1 MKRVICTLL
10 AAVLLLSLAAC
21 SSGNVNSGKQ
31 TASAYLDQESDAAIE
46 VTVDLSGGWSVEFVR
61 GAVYLYDSEI
71 TETNDGVAMLVTL
84 DKEVYEE
91 DLEAAMADESH
102 KEADGGVYY
111 TYYEDEMGYLTSLN
125 DSAYVLI
132 TANKA
137 DIEAI
142 VARFTLSLANQLNR
156 QVSNKRRKIEQ

>member
-1 MKRVICTLL
+1 MKMKRTICTLL

-21 SSGNVNSGKQ
+21 GTANGGKQ
-31 TASAYLDQESDAAIE
+31 TASAYLDQEAATAIE

-61 GAVYLYDSEI
+61 GAAYLYDSEI
-71 TETNDGVAMLVTL
+71 TETNDGAAMLVTL

-91 DLEAAMADESH
+91 DLAAAMADENH
-102 KEADGGVYY
+102 READGGVYY

-132 TANKA
+132 TADKA
-137 DIEAI
+137 DIEAV
-142 VARFTLSLANQLNR
+142 VARFTLSLAN
-156 QVSNKRRKIEQ
+156 

>member
-1 MKRVICTLL
+1 MKRTICTLL

-31 TASAYLDQESDAAIE
+31 TASAYLDQESDVAIE

-142 VARFTLSLANQLNR
+142 VARFTLSLAN
-156 QVSNKRRKIEQ
+156 

>member
-1 MKRVICTLL
+1 MICTLL

-142 VARFTLSLANQLNR
+142 VARFTLSLANKLNR
-156 QVSNKRRKIEQ
+156 QVSNKRREIEQ

>member
-1 MKRVICTLL
+1 MKKAICVLL
-10 AAVLLLSLAAC
+10 AVVMVLALAAC
-21 SSGNVNSGKQ
+21 GSGNTSSGKQ
-31 TASAYLDQESDAAIE
+31 TASAYLNQNEDVAVE

-61 GAVYLYDSEI
+61 GAVYLYDGEI
-71 TETNDGVAMLVTL
+71 TEGREGVAMLITL

-91 DLEAAMADESH
+91 DLAKAMGDQNR

-111 TYYEDEMGYLTSLN
+111 TGDGDRGAYLASLN

-132 TANKA
+132 TATNKK

-142 VARFTLSLANQLNR
+142 AARFTLALD
-156 QVSNKRRKIEQ
+156 

>member
-1 MKRVICTLL
+1 MKRTICTLL

-61 GAVYLYDSEI
+61 GDVYLYDSEI
-71 TETNDGVAMLVTL
+71 TKTNEGVAMLVTL

-91 DLEAAMADESH
+91 DLEAAMADENH

-111 TYYEDEMGYLTSLN
+111 THYEDEMGYLTSLN

-142 VARFTLSLANQLNR
+142 VARFTLSLAN
-156 QVSNKRRKIEQ
+156 

>member
-1 MKRVICTLL
+1 MKRMICTLL

-61 GAVYLYDSEI
+61 GAVYDSEI

-142 VARFTLSLANQLNR
+142 VARFTLSLAN
-156 QVSNKRRKIEQ
+156 

>member
-1 MKRVICTLL
+1 MKMKRMICTLL

-111 TYYEDEMGYLTSLN
+111 THYEDEMGYLTSLN

-142 VARFTLSLANQLNR
+142 VARFTLSLAN
-156 QVSNKRRKIEQ
+156 

>member
-1 MKRVICTLL
+1 MKRMICTLL

-71 TETNDGVAMLVTL
+71 TETNEGIAMLVTL

-91 DLEAAMADESH
+91 DLEEAMADESH
-102 KEADGGVYY
+102 KEADGGIYY
-111 TYYEDEMGYLTSLN
+111 TYYEDEMGFLTSLN

-142 VARFTLSLANQLNR
+142 VARFC
-156 QVSNKRRKIEQ
+156 

>member
-1 MKRVICTLL
+1 MKKMICTLL

-21 SSGNVNSGKQ
+21 GTANGGKQ
-31 TASAYLDQESDAAIE
+31 TASAYLDQEADACIE

-61 GAVYLYDSEI
+61 GAAYLYDSEI

-91 DLEAAMADESH
+91 DLAEAMADENH
-102 KEADGGVYY
+102 READGGVYY
-111 TYYEDEMGYLTSLN
+111 TYYEDEMGYLASLN

-132 TANKA
+132 TADKA
-137 DIEAI
+137 DIEAV
-142 VARFTLSLANQLNR
+142 VARFTLSLAN
-156 QVSNKRRKIEQ
+156 

>member
-1 MKRVICTLL
+1 MKMKRMICTLL

-61 GAVYLYDSEI
+61 GDVYLYDSEI

-142 VARFTLSLANQLNR
+142 VARFTLSLAN
-156 QVSNKRRKIEQ
+156 

>member
-1 MKRVICTLL
+1 MKRIICTLL
-10 AAVLLLSLAAC
+10 AVVLLLSLGAC
-21 SSGNVNSGKQ
+21 SSGNAKSGKQ
-31 TASAYLDQESDAAIE
+31 TASAYLNQESDAAIE

-132 TANKA
+132 TADKA

-142 VARFTLSLANQLNR
+142 VARFTLSLAN
-156 QVSNKRRKIEQ
+156 

>member
-1 MKRVICTLL
+1 MKRTICALL
-10 AAVLLLSLAAC
+10 AALIALSLAAC
-21 SSGNVNSGKQ
+21 VTANRGKQ

-91 DLEAAMADESH
+91 DLEEAMADESH
-102 KEADGGVYY
+102 KEADGGIYY
-111 TYYEDEMGYLTSLN
+111 THYEDEMGYLTSLD

-142 VARFTLSLANQLNR
+142 VARFTLSLAN
-156 QVSNKRRKIEQ
+156 

>member
-1 MKRVICTLL
+1 MKRMICTLL
-10 AAVLLLSLAAC
+10 ADVLLLSLAAC
-21 SSGNVNSGKQ
+21 SSENVNSGKQ

-142 VARFTLSLANQLNR
+142 VARFTLSLAN
-156 QVSNKRRKIEQ
+156 

>member
-1 MKRVICTLL
+1 MKMKRMICTLL

-71 TETNDGVAMLVTL
+71 TETNDSVAMLVTL

-142 VARFTLSLANQLNR
+142 VARFTLSLAN
-156 QVSNKRRKIEQ
+156 

>member
-1 MKRVICTLL
+1 MKRTICTLL

-31 TASAYLDQESDAAIE
+31 TASAYLGQESDAAIE

-61 GAVYLYDSEI
+61 GDVYLYDSEI

-91 DLEAAMADESH
+91 DLEAAMADENH

-111 TYYEDEMGYLTSLN
+111 THYEDEMGYLTSLN

-142 VARFTLSLANQLNR
+142 VARFTLSLAN
-156 QVSNKRRKIEQ
+156 

>member
-1 MKRVICTLL
+1 MICTLL

-31 TASAYLDQESDAAIE
+31 TASAYLDQEAATAIE

-61 GAVYLYDSEI
+61 GAAYLYDSEI

-132 TANKA
+132 TADKA
-137 DIEAI
+137 DIEAV
-142 VARFTLSLANQLNR
+142 VARFTLSLAN
-156 QVSNKRRKIEQ
+156 

>member
-1 MKRVICTLL
+1 MKRTICTLL
-10 AAVLLLSLAAC
+10 AVVLLLSLGAC
-21 SSGNVNSGKQ
+21 SSGNANSGKQ
-31 TASAYLDQESDAAIE
+31 TASAYLNQESDAAIE

-142 VARFTLSLANQLNR
+142 VARFTLSLAN
-156 QVSNKRRKIEQ
+156 

>member
-1 MKRVICTLL
+1 MKRMICTLL
-10 AAVLLLSLAAC
+10 AAVLLLSLSAC
-21 SSGNVNSGKQ
+21 GTTDSGKQ
-31 TASAYLDQESDAAIE
+31 TASAYLDQEGEATVE
-46 VTVDLSGGWSVEFVR
+46 VTVDLSSGWSVEFVR

-71 TETNDGVAMLVTL
+71 TETNEGIAMLVTL

-91 DLEAAMADESH
+91 DLKEAMADESH

-111 TYYEDEMGYLTSLN
+111 TYNGDEMGYLTSLN

-142 VARFTLSLANQLNR
+142 VARFTLSLAD
-156 QVSNKRRKIEQ
+156 

>member
-1 MKRVICTLL
+1 MKRTICTLL
-10 AAVLLLSLAAC
+10 IAVLLLSLAAC
-21 SSGNVNSGKQ
+21 SSGNANSGKQ
-31 TASAYLDQESDAAIE
+31 TASAYLDQEAGTTIE
-46 VTVDLSGGWSVEFVR
+46 VKVDLSGGWSVEFVR
-61 GAVYLYDSEI
+61 GAAYLYDREI

-91 DLEAAMADESH
+91 DLEAAMADENH

-111 TYYEDEMGYLTSLN
+111 THYEDEMGYLTSLN

-132 TANKA
+132 TADKA

-142 VARFTLSLANQLNR
+142 VARFTLSLAN
-156 QVSNKRRKIEQ
+156 

>member
-1 MKRVICTLL
+1 MKRTICTLL
-10 AAVLLLSLAAC
+10 AAAFLLALAAC
-21 SSGNVNSGKQ
+21 GTTNSGKQ
-31 TASAYLDQESDAAIE
+31 TASAYLDQEAGAAIE

-91 DLEAAMADESH
+91 DLAAAMADENH

-111 TYYEDEMGYLTSLN
+111 TYNGDEMGYLTSLN

-142 VARFTLSLANQLNR
+142 VARFTLSLAN
-156 QVSNKRRKIEQ
+156 

>member
-1 MKRVICTLL
+1 MKRTICTLL

-71 TETNDGVAMLVTL
+71 TETNDSVAMLVTL

-142 VARFTLSLANQLNR
+142 VARFTLSLAN
-156 QVSNKRRKIEQ
+156 

>member
-1 MKRVICTLL
+1 MKRTICTLL

-21 SSGNVNSGKQ
+21 GTTNSGKQ
-31 TASAYLDQESDAAIE
+31 TASAYLDQEAGAAIE

-61 GAVYLYDSEI
+61 GAAYLYDSEI

-142 VARFTLSLANQLNR
+142 VARFTLSLAN
-156 QVSNKRRKIEQ
+156 

>member
-1 MKRVICTLL
+1 MKRMICTLL

-21 SSGNVNSGKQ
+21 SSGNANSGKQ
-31 TASAYLDQESDAAIE
+31 TASAYLNQESDAAIE

-142 VARFTLSLANQLNR
+142 VARFTLSLAN
-156 QVSNKRRKIEQ
+156 